1 MQAIGFI
8 HLPEINLSDENIAV
22 GSGEIVRLPVEEW
35 IKMDPYYMKFE
46 TQVRSN
52 GEPIFYKFE
61 FYCSEDEDEMRQ
73 TISEI
78 SKRLHLSLML
88 YSGII
93 TIVPEISIT
102 YIIIPEV
109 PEIYNVAKATLRL
122 VGDSGREFFVNNYD
136 KLVLR
141 KSEEKDINKMHQYLL
156 SCENILNSPIIDNIT
171 NTLIS
176 MGVVGMT
183 SLSKIMYLVSSI
195 ENLFLSDIKKNIR
208 QTFADRIYD
217 ITAPVLQSPDYLQ
230 PLLKAIYDIR
240 SATVHG
246 QNTDKILNKNK
257 IDSEQLLYFTFQIY
271 FIIFLKILDN
281 SPEDSTEIQVKD
293 CIANLSSTE
302 TSFPDLNFKWLHNG

>member
-35 IKMDPYYMKFE
+35 IKMDPYYERFQ

-61 FYCSEDEDEMRQ
+61 FYCPEDEEEMRQ
-73 TISEI
+73 TIAEI
-78 SKRLHLSLML
+78 SKRLHLSLIL

-93 TIVPEISIT
+93 TIVPDISIT
-102 YIIIPEV
+102 YILIPEV
-109 PEIYNVAKATLRL
+109 GEINNLRKATLRL
-122 VGDSGREFFVNNYD
+122 IGDSGREFIVNNWD
-136 KLVLR
+136 KLILS
-141 KSEEKDINKMHQYLL
+141 KSEEKDINSIYQYVQ
-156 SCENILNSPIIDNIT
+156 SRETNLNSTVVDNII

-176 MGVVGMT
+176 MGVVGMS

-208 QTFADRIYD
+208 QTFADRIYE
-217 ITAPVLQSPDYLQ
+217 ITAPVLQSPDFLQ

-271 FIIFLKILDN
+271 FIILLKILDN
-281 SPEDSTEIQVKD
+281 SPEDATEIQVKD

>member
-35 IKMDPYYMKFE
+35 IKMDPYYERFE

-52 GEPIFYKFE
+52 GEPIFFKFD
-61 FYCSEDEDEMRQ
+61 FYCPQDEEEMRQ

-78 SKRLHLSLML
+78 SKRMHLSLML

-93 TIVPEISIT
+93 TIVPEISTT

-141 KSEEKDINKMHQYLL
+141 KSEEKDINTMHQYLL
-156 SCENILNSPIIDNIT
+156 SCETILNSPIIDNIT

-176 MGVVGMT
+176 MGVVGMS

-281 SPEDSTEIQVKD
+281 SAEDATEIQVKD

>member
-1 MQAIGFI
+1 MQAIGFV
-8 HLPEINLSDENIAV
+8 HLPEINLSDDNIAV

-35 IKMDPYYMKFE
+35 IKMDPYYERFQ

-52 GEPIFYKFE
+52 GEPIFYKFD
-61 FYCSEDEDEMRQ
+61 FYGPEDEEEMRQ
-73 TISEI
+73 TIAEI
-78 SKRLHLSLML
+78 SKRMHLSLML

-93 TIVPEISIT
+93 TIVPEIST
-102 YIIIPEV
+102 KYIIIPEV

-141 KSEEKDINKMHQYLL
+141 KSEEKDINTMHKYLL
-156 SCENILNSPIIDNIT
+156 SRETILNSPIIDNIT

-176 MGVVGMT
+176 MGVVGM
-183 SLSKIMYLVSSI
+183 SSVSKIMYLVSSI

-271 FIIFLKILDN
+271 FIILLKILDN
-281 SPEDSTEIQVKD
+281 SPEDATEIQIKD

>member
-8 HLPEINLSDENIAV
+8 HLPEINLSDDNIAV
-22 GSGEIVRLPVEEW
+22 GSGEIVILPVEEW
-35 IKMDPYYMKFE
+35 IKMDPYYERFQ

-52 GEPIFYKFE
+52 GEPIFYKFD
-61 FYCSEDEDEMRQ
+61 FYGPEDEEEMRQ
-73 TISEI
+73 TIAEI
-78 SKRLHLSLML
+78 SKRMHLSLML

-93 TIVPEISIT
+93 TIVPEIST
-102 YIIIPEV
+102 KYIIIPEV

-141 KSEEKDINKMHQYLL
+141 KSEEKDINTMHKYLL
-156 SCENILNSPIIDNIT
+156 SRETILNSPIIDNIT

-176 MGVVGMT
+176 MGVVGM
-183 SLSKIMYLVSSI
+183 SSVSKIMYLVSSI

-271 FIIFLKILDN
+271 FIILLKILDN
-281 SPEDSTEIQVKD
+281 SPEDATEIQIKD